1 MTSIQVQGLTK
12 RFGTVVA
19 VDNLSFEVEQGSV
32 TGFFG
37 PNGAG
42 KTTTLRML
50 LGLIEP
56 TAGTAMIGGK
66 LYRELVDPFRH
77 VGAVLESTSFHPGRR
92 ARDHLRVLCAEA
104 GLRLTRVDE
113 VLDEVGLADVG
124 DRRVKGF
131 SLGMRQRL
139 GLAAALLG
147 EPELLILDEPA
158 NGLDPEG
165 VHWLRRFLRSYAD
178 QGASVL
184 VSSHLL
190 AKIAQTVDDVVIVAK
205 GRLVTQSSLA
215 DLAGRTKPG
224 VWVRTPQAQ
233 VLRDA
238 LVAKGIAAEV
248 QTPETVMALET
259 TTEVVGIAAAGAG
272 VVIFE
277 MTSQHFDLEEFFLEL
292 TTPTTETLSKGAS
305 R

>member
-1 MTSIQVQGLTK
+1 
-12 RFGTVVA
+12 
-19 VDNLSFEVEQGSV
+19 
-32 TGFFG
+32 
-37 PNGAG
+37 
-42 KTTTLRML
+42 ML

-56 TAGTAMIGGK
+56 TAGSSTIAGK
-66 LYRELVDPFRH
+66 PYQELVDPFRR

-92 ARDHLRVLCAEA
+92 ARDHLRVLCVAA
-104 GLRLTRVDE
+104 GLPVARADE

-147 EPELLILDEPA
+147 EPEVLILDEPA

-165 VHWLRRFLRSYAD
+165 VHWLRKLLRDYA
-178 QGASVL
+178 GEGRSVL

-190 AKIAQTVDDVVIVAK
+190 AEIAQTVDDVVIVAK

-215 DLAGRTKPG
+215 DLADRTKPG
-224 VWVRTPQAQ
+224 VWVRTPQSQ
-233 VLRDA
+233 ELCKA
-238 LVAKGIAAEV
+238 LASKGIAAEV
-248 QTPETVMALET
+248 QSAETLVALET
-259 TTEVVGIAAAGAG
+259 TTEAVGITAAGAG

-277 MTSQHFDLEEFFLEL
+277 MTAQHFDLEEFFLDL
-292 TTPTTETLSKGAS
+292 TTSTTNLSTEGAS
-305 R
+305 Q

>member
-32 TGFFG
+32 TGFLG

-66 LYRELVDPFRH
+66 PYRELVDPFRH

-190 AKIAQTVDDVVIVAK
+190 AEIAQTVDEVVIVAK

>member
-1 MTSIQVQGLTK
+1 MTSIQIEGLTK
-12 RFGTVVA
+12 RFGSVVA
-19 VDNLSFEVEQGSV
+19 VDNLSFEVAHGSI
-32 TGFFG
+32 TGFLG

-42 KTTTLRML
+42 KTTTLRMV

-56 TAGTAMIGGK
+56 SAGRATIAGQP
-66 LYRELVDPFRH
+66 YRDLVDPFRH

-92 ARDHLRVLCAEA
+92 ARDHLRVLCVAA
-104 GLRLTRVDE
+104 GLPVVRAEE
-113 VLDEVGLADVG
+113 VLDEVGLTDVA
-124 DRRVKGF
+124 DRRVRGF

-147 EPELLILDEPA
+147 RPELLILDEPA

-190 AKIAQTVDDVVIVAK
+190 AEIAQTVDNVVIVAK

-215 DLAGRTKPG
+215 DLADRTKPG
-224 VWVRTPQAQ
+224 VWVRTPQAGA
-233 VLRDA
+233 LRDA
-238 LVAKGIAAEV
+238 LAAKGIAAEL
-248 QTPETVMALET
+248 TTTETVMALET
-259 TTEVVGIAAAGAG
+259 TTEAVGIAAAGAG

-277 MTSQHFDLEEFFLEL
+277 MTSKHFDLEEYFLEL
-292 TTPTTETLSKGAS
+292 TTPTTHLITKGAV